1 MGFVENLFEIDSI
14 LNRLDKLETAMKEV
28 TNAVNVQ
35 KKMIDLQIEYNERT
49 ERQIMNLMKQI
60 DDTKI
65 TLLGKIR

>member
-14 LNRLDKLETAMKEV
+14 LNRLDKLETAMNEV

-60 DDTKI
+60 DDIKI